1 MYHNFFNRV
10 TAVVSSAALVSILA
24 LPSPA
29 LARDDTLKK
38 LLLLGAAAVVVKTII
53 DNQHQSSSAPVYV
66 TPRLSRAQISDIQY
80 NLRRGGFYTGR
91 IDGIWGNQ
99 TKQALLYW
107 QRANGYRATGVLTA
121 AQLAVLDNVRGAT
134 LSSSGGY
141 ISSTPVPRQS
151 YYAASNLT
159 RSQLVGL
166 QADLRFLGYY
176 SGTVDGVWG
185 QHSQASLERYR
196 LDQRQQGDVNLHA
209 QPGALD
215 LASVAISARQLE
227 DDISADLGKRLANSR
242 Y

>member
-1 MYHNFFNRV
+1 MYRKVFDRV
-10 TAVVSSAALVSILA
+10 TALVSAAALVSVLA

-29 LARDDTLKK
+29 LARNDTLKK

-53 DNQHQSSSAPVYV
+53 DNQQQR
-66 TPRLSRAQISDIQY
+66 TPTPIYNTPGLSRAQIFDIQS

-107 QRANGYRATGVLTA
+107 QRANGYPATGVLTA
-121 AQLAVLDNVRGAT
+121 AQLALLDNVRGAT
-134 LSSSGGY
+134 LSSSGGHFA
-141 ISSTPVPRQS
+141 STPVPRQN
-151 YYAASNLT
+151 YFGASNLT
-159 RSQLVGL
+159 RLQLVGL
-166 QADLRFLGYY
+166 QTDLQFLGYY
-176 SGTVDGVWG
+176 SGPVDGVWG
-185 QHSQASLERYR
+185 QHSQAALVRYR
-196 LDQRQQGDVNLHA
+196 LDQRQPRDGDLQA

-227 DDISADLGKRLANSR
+227 DEISSDLSQRLVNSR

>member
-1 MYHNFFNRV
+1 M
-10 TAVVSSAALVSILA
+10 
-24 LPSPA
+24 
-29 LARDDTLKK
+29 KK
-38 LLLLGAAAVVVKTII
+38 LLLLGAAAFVVKTII
-53 DNQHQSSSAPVYV
+53 DNQHQSNSAPVYV

-99 TKQALLYW
+99 TKQALVYW

-134 LSSSGGY
+134 LSSSGGN
-141 ISSTPVPRQS
+141 ISSTPVPRQT
-151 YYAASNLT
+151 YYGASSLT

-166 QADLRFLGYY
+166 QEDLRFLGYY
-176 SGTVDGVWG
+176 TGPVDGVWG
-185 QHSQASLERYR
+185 RHSQAALERYR
-196 LDQRQQGDVNLHA
+196 LDQRQQRDVNLNA

-227 DDISADLGKRLANSR
+227 DDISADLGKRLTNSR